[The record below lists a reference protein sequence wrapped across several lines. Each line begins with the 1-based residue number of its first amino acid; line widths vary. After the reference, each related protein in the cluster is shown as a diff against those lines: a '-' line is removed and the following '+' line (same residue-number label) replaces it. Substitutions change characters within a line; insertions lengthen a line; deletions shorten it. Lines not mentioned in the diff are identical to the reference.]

1 MEKKNPLKSDRPFS
15 RLSRVL
21 ANYFDRVSAFQP
33 NARLYL
39 TSVILTGAAMG
50 VYRLLF
56 NFYVLSLGYDE
67 ALLGTLITT
76 SSLTALL
83 SALPMGY
90 LVDNI
95 GHKTALIMGTAVLA
109 LAVGGMV
116 LFPSALTFVLMNIVL
131 GLAQSLTG
139 VTMGPFLM
147 ENSGEKERTYLFSF
161 TSGLQMASAFFGNW
175 IGGYLPTWIST
186 LQGSIPTSPSAYGG
200 ALAAIAI
207 AGSVGILPLL
217 FLRPVRIAR
226 DKRSVFAPLAY
237 FGQNSRLLGKLIL
250 PMLVTSLGAG
260 LIMPFMNVFFRNVH
274 HQPDPVIGAM
284 FAWGSLAMGIGLLI
298 APPLA
303 DRFGKIQLVVI
314 TQALSIPF
322 LIMLGFAP
330 WFAVSAA
337 AYYIRLTLMNM
348 SLPVYQTFVMEK
360 VEPSAR
366 ATVAS
371 LVSMANNV
379 GWAFSPQ
386 ISGWI
391 QVNYGFQPAFA
402 ATLVLYIISIYLY
415 WRFFW
420 YPLGKEQAVAPLQAT
435 LKPQ

>member
-1 MEKKNPLKSDRPFS
+1 LKPESPFS
-15 RLSRVL
+15 RLSRVI

-95 GHKTALIMGTAVLA
+95 GHKTALIVGTAVLG

-147 ENSGEKERTYLFSF
+147 ENSGDKERTYLFSF

-186 LQGSIPTSPSAYGG
+186 LQGSTPTSPSAYGG

-217 FLRPVRIAR
+217 LLRPVKIAR

-322 LIMLGFAP
+322 LILLGFAP

-415 WRFFW
+415 WRYFW
-420 YPLGKEQAVAPLQAT
+420 YPLGKEQVVAPLPAT
-435 LKPQ
+435 LKTP

>member
-1 MEKKNPLKSDRPFS
+1 MKPDRPFS

-21 ANYFDRVSAFQP
+21 DNYFERVSAFQP

-95 GHKTALIMGTAVLA
+95 GHKTALIVGTAVLG

-116 LFPSALTFVLMNIVL
+116 LFPAALTFVLMNIVL

-186 LQGSIPTSPSAYGG
+186 LQGSTPTSPSAYGG

-207 AGSVGILPLL
+207 AGLVGIFPLL
-217 FLRPVRIAR
+217 FLRPVKIAR

-237 FGQNSRLLGKLIL
+237 FGQNSRLLSKLIL

-322 LIMLGFAP
+322 LILLGFAP

-402 ATLVLYIISIYLY
+402 ATLVLYILSIYLY

-420 YPLGKEQAVAPLQAT
+420 YPIGKEQAVAPLTAT